1 MKRIILVCTSLCFA
15 LFFIGCQKNSESKEA
30 LRHKEK
36 SDKDFVAFAQAI
48 DTTAESGFKNSNVR
62 IDSILRKVPKDY
74 KPIYE
79 IYIWRRF
86 SSLAPKGKHNYNLDQ
101 IDTTGHTK
109 FFRDFIYL
117 KKLSRDISRS
127 KSSSP
132 EFLDKAL
139 NKENELKKE
148 KSSLIYLN
156 NELLSRMYFFLQDY
170 SKSKQYINQWY
181 NQHPYKYSSYVNEMY
196 YEILFLI
203 AHAEKDIAMMKE
215 YEAKISFFAQK
226 IDSREI
232 LGQAYEKKAILA
244 GFSGDADT
252 SIRASLKVMELI
264 PEREIVTNLNIATAF
279 QDKKDYKNAIKY
291 STIGLEKALAKDSVF
306 ADGFYN
312 VLGSAYESKKDFPE
326 ALRNYQLSNEFKL
339 RAADKMQ
346 LQSIAE
352 IEQKYQAQKDITVN
366 SLKAADQLKAKII
379 TQQKWILASLI
390 FLVVLSALLFLNWR
404 KKNRLRTVKNR
415 IVLENE
421 KLKLEQTVLQLKLNP
436 HFIYN
441 TVSNLQGLISQNKS
455 EESISYL
462 NKFARLMRSVLEFD
476 QEEYIS
482 IKDEVEQISDYIQ
495 LQQMRYQGAFEY
507 QILVSDTIDQE
518 NQLLPPM
525 LLQPFVENAI
535 IHGFNGIEYK
545 GNLFISLENSDGQ
558 KLKVRIEDNGRGTGL
573 PKIRSLEKQS
583 LSTKIIEQ
591 RLKIIYG
598 EGNTSLTKE
607 INDNGCKI
615 VLILPKTSDN

>member
-1 MKRIILVCTSLCFA
+1 MKSNIISKIFTILCFFYFFVSCNKNGNTTA
-15 LFFIGCQKNSESKEA
+15 EQNEIARKDTLFYNFVLRVDTLSNEKRNHLLNNLDSLVPSSNKIEKDEYAKYLKYTINYGQVKSRAFIG
-30 LRHKEK
+30 
-36 SDKDFVAFAQAI
+36 AI
-48 DTTAESGFKNSNVR
+48 DTVNRTNLVKGLLKLRVIKAESPSYSPVEPETIEKLLHLISDLEKKKSPIVYEAYELMAR
-62 IDSILRKVPKDY
+62 IY
-74 KPIYE
+74 
-79 IYIWRRF
+79 F
-86 SSLAPKGKHNYNLDQ
+86 N
-101 IDTTGHTK
+101 
-109 FFRDFIYL
+109 
-117 KKLSRDISRS
+117 
-127 KSSSP
+127 
-132 EFLDKAL
+132 
-139 NKENELKKE
+139 NKEIK
-148 KSSLIYLN
+148 
-156 NELLSRMYFFLQDY
+156 
-170 SKSKQYINQWY
+170 KSKKYIDLWFDNHPRKRSRITQNHY
-181 NQHPYKYSSYVNEMY
+181 NQ
-196 YEILFLI
+196 ILFLYALQKMDIKEMERTEKEIEKNVFVNLDSLKI
-203 AHAEKDIAMMKE
+203 A
-215 YEAKISFFAQK
+215 
-226 IDSREI
+226 
-232 LGQAYEKKAILA
+232 QAYEKKSILY
-244 GFSGDADT
+244 GVKGKYDS
-252 SIRASLKVMELI
+252 SIIVAKKGLMYKPNYVVLYRNISESYLLQKDFVNALKYGKEGVH
-264 PEREIVTNLNIATAF
+264 R
-279 QDKKDYKNAIKY
+279 
-291 STIGLEKALAKDSVF
+291 SKDSARLPDLYGKISTAYF
-306 ADGFYN
+306 G
-312 VLGSAYESKKDFPE
+312 LGKYKE
-326 ALRNYQLSNEFKL
+326 ALKYKDLEN
-339 RAADKMQ
+339 KMTLWLVQ
-346 LQSIAE
+346 KIKAERVIE
-352 IEQKYQAQKDITVN
+352 IEQKYQAQRDITVN
-366 SLKAADQLKAKII
+366 SLKAGDKLKAKII
-379 TQQKWILASLI
+379 TQQKWILAGLI

-441 TVSNLQGLISQNKS
+441 TVSNLQGLISRNKS

-507 QILVSDTIDQE
+507 QIVISDTIDQE

-545 GNLFISLENSDGQ
+545 GNLFISLENSDDQ
-558 KLKVRIEDNGRGTGL
+558 KLKVRIEDNGKGTSL
-573 PKIRSLEKQS
+573 PKIRSAEKQS